1 MSLTDAKK
9 RRKGKVSVDHV
20 TQWQLQ
26 APARNLHSGC
36 LSAGPQLSSAQY
48 ITQTLHS
55 WIHRLMAE
63 TNQSWLLKTYDVSS
77 AQNYTF
83 VIY

>member
-1 MSLTDAKK
+1 MAAAMTLARICTPGAFLHM
-9 RRKGKVSVDHV
+9 RR
-20 TQWQLQ
+20 
-26 APARNLHSGC
+26 AR
-36 LSAGPQLSSAQY
+36 PQISNAQY

-55 WIHRLMAE
+55 WIHRLIAE
-63 TNQSWLLKTYDVSS
+63 TNQSWLLKGYDVSS

>member
-1 MSLTDAKK
+1 MRR
-9 RRKGKVSVDHV
+9 RRKVSLGHL

-26 APARNLHSGC
+26 SPARYLHSGC
-36 LSAGPQLSSAQY
+36 FSAGPQLSDVQY

-55 WIHRLMAE
+55 WIHHLIAE